1 MKNSVKILSTITFIW
16 LLASSFI
23 TRPADFG
30 GAWVLFAGKYGGD
43 ISRQEIAAQTG
54 ITVGGCSNDAR
65 VSTFTVSITK
75 NGKTKSYTTDS
86 GNLTAEMITAL
97 KSLSKGDVFE
107 FNRTKAWIDNGKYHV
122 DVRGAKFSVIDKSAR

>member
-1 MKNSVKILSTITFIW
+1 MKNSVKILSTFTFIW

-30 GAWVLFAGKYGGD
+30 GAWVLFAGKYGGE
-43 ISRQEIAAQTG
+43 ISKQEIAAQTG
-54 ITVGGCSNDAR
+54 ITVGGCSKDAR

-86 GNLTAEMITAL
+86 GNLTAEMSTQL
-97 KSLSKGDVFE
+97 RSLNKGDVFE
-107 FNRTKAWIDNGKYHV
+107 FNHTKAWINDGANHV
-122 DVRGAKFSVIDKSAR
+122 NVRDAKFTVIDKSAR